1 MCIRKWHLS
10 TCWRRNSSPL
20 QHQSL
25 RQSIVTSKMWKSHF
39 LSLMWSIDCLL
50 CRLVQKAFL
59 TLATMKG
66 RIISVYVSVLPN
78 TYAAYE
84 ILFLEVMLRCKLPP
98 SKSTINQNIATSRII
113 TILRASNWAKIH
125 AGLLAAQCTLY
136 IITHK
141 NHLSDVWRSIQLI
154 QLWSDSKESS
164 HSTRSA
170 RTPLSERHNW
180 DFVLR
185 SIWRK
190 HLQIKTTYYTIVI

>member
-1 MCIRKWHLS
+1 MTHLS
-10 TCWRRNSSPL
+10 TTCRRNSSPL

-66 RIISVYVSVLPN
+66 RIIISVYVSVLPN
-78 TYAAYE
+78 TYAYE